1 MHFSKIYDQGATEES
16 LASFKKD
23 GVELVSFDFF
33 DTLVFRKSISHYG
46 MWKDQSKTFFWVRS
60 FAEIICRTKN
70 RVKGV
75 PEVTAA
81 EIYSIFLK

>member
-46 MWKDQSKTFFWVRS
+46 MWKDQSKTFFWVPSYHSYERS
-60 FAEIICRTKN
+60 LHLAFSRN
-70 RVKGV
+70 HW
-75 PEVTAA
+75 
-81 EIYSIFLK
+81 LL